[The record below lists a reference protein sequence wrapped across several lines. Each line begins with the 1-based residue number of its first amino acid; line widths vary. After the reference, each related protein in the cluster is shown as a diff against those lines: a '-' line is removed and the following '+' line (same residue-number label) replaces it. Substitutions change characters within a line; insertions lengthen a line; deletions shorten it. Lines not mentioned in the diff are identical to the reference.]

1 MINTYDELANIIM
14 DAFTNEG
21 LTSNIIVGTTAN
33 IKWQDVV
40 TDENVVYGVL
50 LPSGGT
56 SVKVE
61 KGLLRTESLSLS
73 LALPDNVKDQ
83 YFIALEK
90 VKNAIKNFI
99 VVPHEIA
106 GDTYIFGDNG
116 LQALDFR
123 AVNGKRVGIISQ
135 NLVSQVAGNMLDV
148 SDAII
153 KIVASDDDSEPTN
166 DDTTGYLFGM
176 YHYTFGKIKNYDPV
190 DIKKDDIQKSTYR
203 SKSISLVVD
212 YYKIKENVLHKL
224 LLTDKP
230 YFYITVYDGEDYL
243 LEDFP
248 MHITNYTQDGIVGGY
263 TNIKVTFGSG
273 VIATTDNNS

>member
-1 MINTYDELANIIM
+1 MINTYDELAKIIM
-14 DAFTNEG
+14 DAFTNEN
-21 LTSNIIVGTTAN
+21 LNSNIIVGSTNN

-61 KGLLRTESLSLS
+61 NGLLRTESLVLT

-90 VKNAIKNFI
+90 VKTAIKNFI

-106 GDTYIFGDNG
+106 GDTYVFGDNG

-135 NLVSQVAGNMLDV
+135 NLISQIAGNMLDV
-148 SDAII
+148 SDAIV
-153 KIVASDDDSEPTN
+153 KIVASDDDSEPTS
-166 DDTTGYLFGM
+166 DDTTGFLFGM
-176 YHYTFGKIKNYDPV
+176 YHYTFGKIKNFDPV
-190 DIKKDDIQKSTYR
+190 PIKKDDMEKSAYR
-203 SKSISLVVD
+203 SQSISLAVD
-212 YYKIKENVLHKL
+212 YYKIKENALHKL
-224 LLTDKP
+224 LLADKP
-230 YFYITVYDGEDYL
+230 YFYITVYDGEDNL
-243 LEDFP
+243 LENFP

-263 TNIKVTFGSG
+263 TNVKVTFGSG
-273 VIATTDNNS
+273 VITNS

>member
-1 MINTYDELANIIM
+1 MINTYDELAKIIM
-14 DAFTNEG
+14 DAFTNEN
-21 LTSNIIVGTTAN
+21 LNSNITVGSTNN

-61 KGLLRTESLSLS
+61 NGLLRTESLVLT

-90 VKNAIKNFI
+90 VKTAIKNFI

-106 GDTYIFGDNG
+106 GDTYVFGDNG

-135 NLVSQVAGNMLDV
+135 NLISQIAGNMLDV
-148 SDAII
+148 SDAIV
-153 KIVASDDDSEPTN
+153 KIVASDDDSEPTS
-166 DDTTGYLFGM
+166 DDTTGFLFGM
-176 YHYTFGKIKNYDPV
+176 YHYTFGKIKNFDPV
-190 DIKKDDIQKSTYR
+190 PIKKDDMEKSAYR
-203 SKSISLVVD
+203 SQSISLEVD
-212 YYKIKENVLHKL
+212 YYKIKENALHKL
-224 LLTDKP
+224 LLADKP
-230 YFYITVYDGEDYL
+230 YFYITVYDGEDNL
-243 LEDFP
+243 LENFP

-263 TNIKVTFGSG
+263 TNVKVTFGSG
-273 VIATTDNNS
+273 VITNS

>member
-1 MINTYDELANIIM
+1 MINTYDELAKIIM

-21 LTSNIIVGTTAN
+21 LTSDITVGTTSI

-50 LPSGGT
+50 LPAGGT

-61 KGLLRTESLSLS
+61 NGLLRTESLSLS
-73 LALPDNVKDQ
+73 LALPDNVKNQ

-99 VVPHEIA
+99 IVPHEIV
-106 GDTYIFGDNG
+106 GDTYVFGDNG
-116 LQALDFR
+116 LQANDFR
-123 AVNGKRVGIISQ
+123 VVNGKHIGIITQ

-153 KIVASDDDSEPTN
+153 KIVASDDDSEPTS
-166 DDTTGYLFGM
+166 DDTTGFLFGT
-176 YHYTFGKIKNYDPV
+176 YHYTFGKIKNFDPV
-190 DIKKDDIQKSTYR
+190 PIKKDDMEKSAYR
-203 SKSISLVVD
+203 SQSISLVVD
-212 YYKIKENVLHKL
+212 YYKIKENALHKL
-224 LLTDKP
+224 LLADKP
-230 YFYITVYDGEDYL
+230 YFYISVYDGEDYL

-248 MHITNYTQDGIVGGY
+248 MHITNYTQDGVVGGY
-263 TNIKVTFGSG
+263 TNVKVTFGSG
-273 VIATTDNNS
+273 VITNS

>member
-1 MINTYDELANIIM
+1 MINTYDELAKIIM
-14 DAFTNEG
+14 DAFTNEN
-21 LTSNIIVGTTAN
+21 LNSNITVGSTNN

-61 KGLLRTESLSLS
+61 NGLLRTESLVLT

-90 VKNAIKNFI
+90 VKTAIKNFI

-106 GDTYIFGDNG
+106 GDTYVFGDNG

-135 NLVSQVAGNMLDV
+135 NLISQIAGNMLDV
-148 SDAII
+148 SDAIV
-153 KIVASDDDSEPTN
+153 KIVASDDDSEPTS
-166 DDTTGYLFGM
+166 DDTTGFLFGM
-176 YHYTFGKIKNYDPV
+176 YHYTFGKIKNFDPV
-190 DIKKDDIQKSTYR
+190 PIKKDDMEKSAYR
-203 SKSISLVVD
+203 SQSISLAVD
-212 YYKIKENVLHKL
+212 YYKIKENALHKL
-224 LLTDKP
+224 LLADKP
-230 YFYITVYDGEDYL
+230 YFYITVYDGEDNL
-243 LEDFP
+243 LENFP

-263 TNIKVTFGSG
+263 TNVKVTFGSG
-273 VIATTDNNS
+273 VITNS